1 MEYLYR
7 TGLQSSMKRSTFQLL
22 IKVFNNTNSKK
33 MIKDVTSEIMFVLS
47 FKEDVLALLTSC
59 VGSVETGGAS
69 AAACYP
75 RRRRGLPRG
84 GWLMLAGIF
93 KNNIL
98 DSNLIVL

>member
-69 AAACYP
+69 AAA
-75 RRRRGLPRG
+75 GMLPPAKERP
-84 GWLMLAGIF
+84 AARAVADASRYI
-93 KNNIL
+93 
-98 DSNLIVL
+98 